1 MQGTKRRWLWVGILV
16 TAFVACLG
24 AGLFA
29 NSKSNRV
36 DVLAETAD
44 SSNGFVVSGISSN
57 VSAEFEYVRLNDNEC
72 SKELCFWGGV
82 YIRFGFC

>member
-1 MQGTKRRWLWVGILV
+1 MQDTKRRWLWVGILV

-44 SSNGFVVSGISSN
+44 SSNGCLESVVMSQ
-57 VSAEFEYVRLNDNEC
+57 LNLNMCD
-72 SKELCFWGGV
+72 
-82 YIRFGFC
+82 